1 MFYQPASSLV
11 NYVNFFFFSL
21 TEHLLASYWKHTD
34 LETLL
39 QRKYLRG
46 CMVESWLACWD
57 WLLAKRLLFRKRD
70 RSILI
75 LKWSHQIL
83 NKRFSKTGLGLGL
96 QKKKKPFYMQ
106 NSGKAIS
113 KCLPSLKIDHII
125 LLEQCVQLEA
135 YIIIRYFLSFLI
147 FNARVG

>member
-1 MFYQPASSLV
+1 MDCLQQGFC
-11 NYVNFFFFSL
+11 
-21 TEHLLASYWKHTD
+21 
-34 LETLL
+34 LE
-39 QRKYLRG
+39 KG
-46 CMVESWLACWD
+46 IE
-57 WLLAKRLLFRKRD
+57 RD
-70 RSILI
+70 RSRLI

-96 QKKKKPFYMQ
+96 QKKKTKPFYMQ

-135 YIIIRYFLSFLI
+135 YIIIRYFLSFLV
-147 FNARVG
+147 FNARIG